1 MDQGV
6 VGSSGGRLGGLRVW
20 TERDSPQRERQ
31 LIWRLVNAQG
41 AGWRL
46 ARAPILNADGVQL
59 ELEGSW
65 AAGAGRHGVIAVDD
79 IVLLDGDCAPAPP
92 QSRPAAGD
100 CDFTHDACG
109 WSNSTTDEPRQQR
122 WRLAAPLAAQAPRIL
137 LTDHTFRDAGGYIY
151 FDLFSPQDR
160 REQLRMVSP
169 LLEPPATGGGG
180 AGACVAFWLAHL
192 SPSEPTQLR
201 VLLEVVTSGV
211 GDDAQFGEPTVL
223 WSVRASETGARR
235 LTWLYG
241 QAGFRATQS
250 YRITFEGD
258 ASKYGFALDDIT
270 FTSGDCEVRPSNAAP
285 NEGAREQRSLIR

>member
-46 ARAPILNADGVQL
+46 ARAPIQNADGVQL

-109 WSNSTTDEPRQQR
+109 WSNSTTDERRQQR

-160 REQLRMVSP
+160 REQLRM
-169 LLEPPATGGGG
+169 
-180 AGACVAFWLAHL
+180 
-192 SPSEPTQLR
+192 LR

-211 GDDAQFGEPTVL
+211 GDEAQFGEPTVL

-250 YRITFEGD
+250 YRVTFEGD

-270 FTSGDCEVRPSNAAP
+270 FTVR
-285 NEGAREQRSLIR
+285 RLRR